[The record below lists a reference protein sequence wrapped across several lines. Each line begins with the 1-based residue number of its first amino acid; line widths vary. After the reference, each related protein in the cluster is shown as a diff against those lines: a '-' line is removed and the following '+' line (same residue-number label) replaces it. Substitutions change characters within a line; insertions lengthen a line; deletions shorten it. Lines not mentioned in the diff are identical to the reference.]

1 MEDMIGIIR
10 QDQEELEQMVEE
22 LKGEVH
28 KRKQTEEEINCY
40 DNAPMESS
48 RHHRTQGG
56 RKCPGKEP

>member
-1 MEDMIGIIR
+1 MGVKKPTY
-10 QDQEELEQMVEE
+10 EELEQMVEK
-22 LKGEVH
+22 LKKEACER
-28 KRKQTEEEINCY
+28 KRAEEKINCY

>member
-1 MEDMIGIIR
+1 VEDMIGIIR

-28 KRKQTEEEINCY
+28 MRKQAEEEINCY

-48 RHHRTQGG
+48 RHHRT
-56 RKCPGKEP
+56 